1 MSQNSLGNLPPDSTS
16 GTQLATKLV
25 DWQNALHSCHSS
37 NGVRPSYATAGMQWI
52 DTTTSS
58 WKVYRFDGTND
69 IQEGW
74 IDTINNKAYPGTA
87 YYNGAIPG
95 VIIHPS
101 GLFEQFGRVSIPAG
115 NGYNTVVTFP
125 HSPYSTTEILF
136 SLCHVGGL
144 SSGLYYGVTAYNQS
158 GFTLE
163 VSGNI
168 SLPFNIDWHARGR

>member
-52 DTTTSS
+52 DTTTRFLEGIS
-58 WKVYRFDGTND
+58 FDGTND

-87 YYNGAIPG
+87 YYNGAIRELSYTQAVCLNSLG
-95 VIIHPS
+95 GFLS
-101 GLFEQFGRVSIPAG
+101 QLGTG
-115 NGYNTVVTFP
+115 
-125 HSPYSTTEILF
+125 TTRL
-136 SLCHVGGL
+136 
-144 SSGLYYGVTAYNQS
+144 
-158 GFTLE
+158 
-163 VSGNI
+163 
-168 SLPFNIDWHARGR
+168 